1 MPLNSGAYTLS
12 HPPARDSRSF
22 TPPSETNSAR
32 WRERALANCVPQPV
46 TSTPHAI
53 WPTTV
58 GSPMLTTQAMRHVE
72 RKAKVSRSTSRETGG
87 VIRAPAGDR
96 LSQSQTCGGRSSQAV
111 IMVATGHSAIGNLGK
126 VRYAPSYRASRT
138 PTRHRRSSCCGCCIG
153 DSPQSTST
161 LESLRSSVA

>member
-1 MPLNSGAYTLS
+1 MC
-12 HPPARDSRSF
+12 PAF
-22 TPPSETNSAR
+22 TPPRRRIPHDEEGAVSCWSGC
-32 WRERALANCVPQPV
+32 LQV

-111 IMVATGHSAIGNLGK
+111 ITVATGHQAMGQVIF
-126 VRYAPSYRASRT
+126 APSYRASRT
-138 PTRHRRSSCCGCCIG
+138 PTRHRRSSCCGCCVG

-161 LESLRSSVA
+161 LESLRSSVS